1 MGRTPILVPQQKSP
15 LVASQERS
23 VGVDASDIQW
33 VESGRT
39 ALDSLVDRPATID
52 ASTSRKKP
60 FVFSRRP
67 IRSLTEAMDR
77 VGVILTPR
85 EEGGL
90 GLTDREGLR
99 AFLSSIKYMASCVAR
114 REAEYE
120 KVSWATFVDL
130 DSFGQDAQYQITNFP
145 KALVAMDARE
155 SDARTIGSVGTQL
168 MIDQVNEAGRRDG
181 ALDGP
186 TSEVWLDHWRRY
198 LESQGVEFVHGRLLK
213 LEGKGGRIWP
223 CVECYEPT
231 YPDIQPDGSVP
242 LLPGYFVLALP
253 AVEIGRIARDFRD
266 SGSSKAFPH
275 RDLDAACRIQA
286 VENEKP
292 DPKEG
297 FKHYCGLQYYFWE
310 DVYWADGHTYYP
322 ESPWAI
328 TTVSQTRRWLDRP
341 DWEHGYRGV
350 LSVILGRWNQRG
362 VIVDKQAWDCTPDEI
377 AQEVWYQVRA
387 GLGDSKRLSFP
398 VFWHLDENFRRIKGR
413 AAGGKETEAW
423 LDTYPYQIQAVGLW
437 EQRPGALRPLSDRGG
452 QAPDNDDDDDD
463 SAGYCVDQGI
473 VLAGTYMK
481 TFTRVTSMEA
491 ANESARHAVN
501 AILRDSAAIRP
512 LVECDIFPI
521 EERELPDMRSA
532 RLLDKK
538 LFDRGLPHA
547 FDILDLD
554 LLAAELYRGSR
565 DDPLNAGTILRKVL
579 ELVSTGKVPFFRR
592 GA

>member
-1 MGRTPILVPQQKSP
+1 
-15 LVASQERS
+15 
-23 VGVDASDIQW
+23 
-33 VESGRT
+33 
-39 ALDSLVDRPATID
+39 
-52 ASTSRKKP
+52 
-60 FVFSRRP
+60 
-67 IRSLTEAMDR
+67 
-77 VGVILTPR
+77 
-85 EEGGL
+85 
-90 GLTDREGLR
+90 
-99 AFLSSIKYMASCVAR
+99 
-114 REAEYE
+114 
-120 KVSWATFVDL
+120 
-130 DSFGQDAQYQITNFP
+130 
-145 KALVAMDARE
+145 
-155 SDARTIGSVGTQL
+155 
-168 MIDQVNEAGRRDG
+168 
-181 ALDGP
+181 
-186 TSEVWLDHWRRY
+186 
-198 LESQGVEFVHGRLLK
+198 
-213 LEGKGGRIWP
+213 
-223 CVECYEPT
+223 
-231 YPDIQPDGSVP
+231 
-242 LLPGYFVLALP
+242 
-253 AVEIGRIARDFRD
+253 
-266 SGSSKAFPH
+266 
-275 RDLDAACRIQA
+275 
-286 VENEKP
+286 
-292 DPKEG
+292 
-297 FKHYCGLQYYFWE
+297 
-310 DVYWADGHTYYP
+310 VYWADGHTYYP